1 MECKVDMKVPGTT
14 MDISLKTDRIFA
26 VDQGVMKRIKYAGRT
41 FMEVLEELQRFA
53 YLRGYNAPT
62 TILKFILK
70 RIGLPDVDVFP
81 SEDVLTK
88 EDLVELSKALNVLDS
103 LKDEFLSATPEAIV
117 PEDLKNYVVL
127 KPKKSDDFTLEGITP
142 EDVKP
147 AEVIPEAPIEAEV
160 SMEAPFDRSSIW
172 DDVPQSEEAVK
183 LIYNFHWENLPVN
196 TPTPR
201 TQASEEKDPKKPKFL
216 WDDEG
221 EMESLDDIK
230 PTEEPAP
237 ELLGDSHELKT
248 LFLGE
253 AQVGVKSILFE
264 CNLKEAED
272 LPYVYRDV
280 IQHDDNLVG
289 VNVWTF
295 EGSQAA
301 RIPRQEFFTGTGIA
315 VLAYSVADRWSFD
328 SLDFWIKE
336 LTSVFLVP
344 PPIIVVGNKTDL
356 RDHPVFGDEEEFD
369 PPVTTQEGEEF
380 CQKMAKELGE
390 NGAAHPIIFMET
402 SSITG
407 AGISDLLSTMIDLW
421 LTNERPSMPAV
432 EAHAIKH
439 EV

>member
-1 MECKVDMKVPGTT
+1 MKVPGTT
-14 MDISLKTDRIFA
+14 MDISLKTNRIFA

-70 RIGLPDVDVFP
+70 RIGLPDVEVFP
-81 SEDVLTK
+81 SEDALTK
-88 EDLVELSKALNVLDS
+88 EDIVELSKALNVVDS
-103 LKDEFLSATPEAIV
+103 LKDEFLSATPEAII
-117 PEDLKNYVVL
+117 PEDLKNYTVI
-127 KPKKSDDFTLEGITP
+127 KPKKTDDFTLEGIVS
-142 EDVKP
+142 EDAMPIDVT
-147 AEVIPEAPIEAEV
+147 PEAPIEAEAAV
-160 SMEAPFDRSSIW
+160 ETEASEETVPFDRSSIW

-201 TQASEEKDPKKPKFL
+201 TQAAEETEPKKPKFI

-221 EMESLDDIK
+221 EVDSLEDVK

-237 ELLGDSHELKT
+237 ELLGDSHDLKA

-280 IQHDDNLVG
+280 VQHEDNLIG
-289 VNVWTF
+289 INVWTF
-295 EGSQAA
+295 EGSQAS
-301 RIPRQEFFTGTGIA
+301 RIPRQEFFTGTGVA

-344 PPIIVVGNKTDL
+344 PPIIIVGNKTDL
-356 RDHPVFGDEEEFD
+356 RDHPVYGDEEEFE
-369 PPVTTQEGEEF
+369 PPVTTEEGEEF
-380 CQKMAKELGE
+380 CKKMAKELGE
-390 NGAAHPIIFMET
+390 SGAAHPIFFMET

-432 EAHAIKH
+432 DSHVVKH
-439 EV
+439 